1 MTWLELSAFNVHHW
15 FHAHDLPS
23 NCAGSDS
30 AERQFVSPSWPSREN
45 ILPELKTVL
54 TKAVPRC
61 RDIEGYVDPPS
72 LATARQARM
81 ESRSMAKASS
91 ATTAAITPCLSLTLK
106 RAEGVTETVLRRDIT
121 QVSRSGLSL
130 MPQGLE
136 IAITVE
142 RMADLLALLLLP
154 SYPHSNEDLRRR
166 SRLFLLGGLLNSRWL
181 R

>member
-1 MTWLELSAFNVHHW
+1 
-15 FHAHDLPS
+15 
-23 NCAGSDS
+23 
-30 AERQFVSPSWPSREN
+30 
-45 ILPELKTVL
+45 
-54 TKAVPRC
+54 
-61 RDIEGYVDPPS
+61 
-72 LATARQARM
+72 
-81 ESRSMAKASS
+81 MAKASS

-166 SRLFLLGGLLNSRWL
+166 SRLVLLGGLLNSRWL